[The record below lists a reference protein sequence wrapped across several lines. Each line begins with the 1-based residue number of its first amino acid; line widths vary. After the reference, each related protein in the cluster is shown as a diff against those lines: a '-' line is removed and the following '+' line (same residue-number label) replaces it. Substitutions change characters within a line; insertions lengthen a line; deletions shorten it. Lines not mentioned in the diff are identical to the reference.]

1 MTDPVLD
8 VDALDVTL
16 FTRGGALP
24 AVEGFSITVGAGETV
39 ALVGESGCGKSLT
52 ALAIMR
58 LLPDP
63 PARIT
68 GGSVRLAGKNL
79 LDLPEREMVRLRGR
93 DIAMIFQDPMS
104 ALNPVLPVGVQLA
117 EVLRAHTDLRSRAVH
132 ERSRELLE
140 MVGVPDAAGRLADF
154 PHQLSGGTCQRVMI
168 AMAVAC
174 RPRLLIAD
182 EATTAL
188 DVTIQAQVLALLTDI
203 QREVGMGMLYITH
216 DLAVVAEI
224 AQRVVVMYA
233 GEKVE
238 EADADALFTTPLH
251 PYTRG
256 LLAATPVPGAPLRA
270 TLTEIP
276 GRVPPLSERPA
287 GCLFAARC
295 PLVFDRCRA
304 ERPTQQTAGA
314 GRQVACFAVPP
325 Q

>member
-8 VDALDVTL
+8 VEALDVTL

-24 AVEGFSITVGAGETV
+24 AVQGFSITVGAGETV
-39 ALVGESGCGKSLT
+39 ALVGESGCGKTLT

-68 GGSVRLAGKNL
+68 GGHVRLSGKNL

-93 DIAMIFQDPMS
+93 DMAMIFQDPMS
-104 ALNPVLPVGVQLA
+104 ALNPVLPIGTQLA
-117 EVLRAHTDLRSRAVH
+117 EVLHAHTDLRSRAVH
-132 ERSRELLE
+132 DRSRKLLE
-140 MVGVPDAAGRLADF
+140 MVGVPDAAGRLADY

-238 EADADALFTTPLH
+238 EASAEALFAEPLH

-270 TLTEIP
+270 TLAEIP

-295 PLVFDRCRA
+295 PLAFDRCRA
-304 ERPTQQTAGA
+304 ERPALHAAGA
-314 GRQVACFAVPP
+314 DRQVACFAVPP